1 MPMKGVCRNGGS
13 VGTRRSWATQR
24 AVATKLFLE
33 GIDSFGQIKI
43 KFRQTAFAVR

>member
-1 MPMKGVCRNGGS
+1 MKGVCQNPDR
-13 VGTRRSWATQR
+13 VGTPRSQATQR